1 MMDMSELIFVMEA
14 LADDVVALLRDAEWT
29 PAQVIDRAGSAVRD
43 ADPVRVALWQ
53 LASEKYF
60 STPLG

>member
-1 MMDMSELIFVMEA
+1 MDMSELIFQMEA

-29 PAQVIDRAGSAVRD
+29 PGEVRDRLGSAVRD
-43 ADPVRVALWQ
+43 DDPVRVALWQ

-60 STPLG
+60 SDPLG